1 MPGVG
6 RNLQDLIGFL
16 SEIHAAGVDLFLHQ
30 QGLDTTTPAGRALFQ
45 MMGVFVVCSMRARG
59 AANPL
64 LSALMIHYSA
74 KASRVPERRIR
85 TSGFAVI

>member
-1 MPGVG
+1 MNRTDRNAGLG
-6 RNLQDLIGFL
+6 RNRA
-16 SEIHAAGVDLFLHQ
+16 HAHARRQ
-30 QGLDTTTPAGRALFQ
+30 QWRNSGPSGMFN
-45 MMGVFVVCSMRARG
+45 RARG

-74 KASRVPERRIR
+74 KASRVPERRIG